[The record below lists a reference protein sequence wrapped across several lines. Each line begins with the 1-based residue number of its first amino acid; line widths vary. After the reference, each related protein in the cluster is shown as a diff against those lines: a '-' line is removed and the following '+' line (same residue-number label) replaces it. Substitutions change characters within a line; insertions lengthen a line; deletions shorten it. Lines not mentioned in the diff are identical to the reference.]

1 MVEAAEIARSGGSD
15 PREEWND
22 RHLVGNIV
30 RRLERFVNA
39 KLDLYVGSRTR
50 TIVMEKFLGSACIRL
65 HLPDYYPP
73 PTKAHAQQRIIQ
85 NLKGSLDLIKGMQ
98 SSEMLAY
105 RGTLLNAATTSDAQ
119 GDGLAMSRILKI
131 RPEILSSAVER
142 RASVEASGG
151 SQFAVHKRKGR
162 SDALTQDVVAKVL
175 SWWESETRV
184 SPNRKD
190 TVATQDRVFPHYV
203 PNSSI
208 KHSKSDSK
216 DRSQEIL

>member
-1 MVEAAEIARSGGSD
+1 MLEVAEIARSGGSGS
-15 PREEWND
+15 REEWID
-22 RHLVGNIV
+22 RRLVGNIV

-39 KLDLYVGSRTR
+39 ELELCVDSRIR
-50 TIVMEKFLGSACIRL
+50 TIIMEKFLGSACIRP
-65 HLPDYYPP
+65 HLPDCYPSP
-73 PTKAHAQQRIIQ
+73 VEVRAQQCIIQ
-85 NLKGSLDLIKGMQ
+85 NLKGSLDLVKGVQ
-98 SSEMLAY
+98 SSEMFAY
-105 RGTLLNAATTSDAQ
+105 RGTLLNAATTSDAH
-119 GDGLAMSRILKI
+119 GDGLAMSRVLKI
-131 RPEILSSAVER
+131 RPEILSSAAER
-142 RASVEASGG
+142 RASLEASGG